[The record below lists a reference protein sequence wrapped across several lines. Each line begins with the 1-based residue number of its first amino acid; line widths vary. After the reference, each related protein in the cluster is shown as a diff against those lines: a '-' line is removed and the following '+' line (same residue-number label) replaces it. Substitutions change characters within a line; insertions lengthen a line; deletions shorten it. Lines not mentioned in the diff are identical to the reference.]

1 MKKILALTAIFLLG
15 AVGYAL
21 ADLDVTGTVEKTKSV
36 TVNEKV
42 RINKG
47 VRVKVDIAVEGNQGA
62 EASSLLNQSATENTV
77 SRYSNE
83 FKPQY
88 DMIYR
93 TATLSDSVNTNTGIV
108 NLNQEVGN
116 SINQA
121 NLISAAISWSEGEGV
136 LGFANS
142 QASMQQVNGGN
153 SVDAVEDYT
162 AGPQKKSLI
171 SGSILDNMGIV
182 NVNQSVGNMN
192 NQANQIVLA
201 VASEALVALSE
212 ADLGQ
217 SSTGN
222 TVYEWGTVRLDSIA
236 NSINGNVGVVNVNQ
250 SSGNMNNQSN
260 IISISASVPSV
271 IEMGAR

>member
-15 AVGYAL
+15 AVGYAF

-42 RINKG
+42 KINKG
-47 VRVKVDIAVEGNQGA
+47 VRVNVDIAVEGNQGA
-62 EASSLLNQSATENTV
+62 EASSLLNQSATKNTV
-77 SRYSNE
+77 SRH
-83 FKPQY
+83 KDAGTY

-93 TATLSDSVNTNTGIV
+93 TATVSSSINANTGIV
-108 NLNQEVGN
+108 NVNQEVGN

-136 LGFANS
+136 VGFANS
-142 QASMQQVNGGN
+142 QASMEQVNRRN
-153 SVDAVEDYT
+153 SVMAHEQSGG
-162 AGPQKKSLI
+162 GPQKQSLI
-171 SGSILDNMGIV
+171 SNSILENRGIV

-222 TVYEWGTVRLDSIA
+222 TVNEVGTVRLDSIT

-271 IEMGAR
+271 IEMM

>member
-182 NVNQSVGNMN
+182 NVNQ
-192 NQANQIVLA
+192 ANQIVLA

>member
-15 AVGYAL
+15 AVGYAF

-42 RINKG
+42 KINKK
-47 VRVKVDIAVEGNQGA
+47 VDVNVDIAVEGNQGA
-62 EASSLLNQSATENTV
+62 EASSLLNQSTTRNTV
-77 SRYSNE
+77 SRYGKR
-83 FKPQY
+83 KPQY

-93 TATLSDSVNTNTGIV
+93 TATISESINSNTGIV
-108 NLNQEVGN
+108 NVNQEVGN

-136 LGFANS
+136 VGFANS
-142 QASMQQVNGGN
+142 QASMEQVNRRN
-153 SVDAVEDYT
+153 SVMAHEQSGG
-162 AGPQKKSLI
+162 GPQKQSLI
-171 SGSILDNMGIV
+171 SNSILENRGIV

-222 TVYEWGTVRLDSIA
+222 TVNEVGTVRLDSIT

-271 IEMGAR
+271 IEMM